1 MIAFPDIIWFVVGAV
16 LISVYGIVFG
26 LLFMGI
32 DRVLAARMQMRQGPP
47 VLQPFTDVRKL
58 LCKDSVVPAHAV
70 SSIFHAAPFLAV
82 AGAISILLY
91 LPVGGFMPVAAR
103 VSGIS
108 EWGDIILIMYLLT
121 VPALAMVAGGFA
133 SGSPYASIGA
143 QREMVTIMAY
153 EFPLAIAIIAI
164 AWRLATAGVA
174 FPFSVV
180 TLSTIPIWSIVGP
193 LGIVGVIILLIV
205 LAWVTPAELS
215 RIPCDTPEA
224 ETELCGGLLVEY
236 SGRNLALF
244 YLSMGVKLV
253 AMASLTVLLFLPW
266 NLSPI
271 FSLEGVFAQIAD
283 VLFFLLKIFLVMF
296 FSVSLIR
303 VSMARFRINH
313 LVTIYWGYLALA
325 ALIGLVCI
333 VLDGMIAPIG
343 GCLV

>member
-1 MIAFPDIIWFVVGAV
+1 MIFPLDIIWFVIGVV

-32 DRVLAARMQMRQGPP
+32 DRVIAARMQMRQGPP
-47 VLQPFTDVRKL
+47 VLQPFIDVRKL

-70 SSIFHAAPFLAV
+70 TSIFHAAPFIAV
-82 AGAISILLY
+82 AGAISVLLY
-91 LPVGGFMPVAAR
+91 LPIGSIMPVATP

-108 EWGDIILIMYLLT
+108 EWGDIVLIMYLLT

-143 QREMVTIMAY
+143 QREMVTMMAY
-153 EFPLAIAIIAI
+153 EFPLAIAIVAI
-164 AWRLATAGVA
+164 AWRLAAAGVS

-180 TLSTIPIWSIVGP
+180 TLATVPVWSIVGP
-193 LGIVGVIILLIV
+193 LGIIGLIILLFV

-244 YLSMGVKLV
+244 YLSMGIKLV
-253 AMASLTVLLFLPW
+253 AMASLAVLLFLPW
-266 NLSPI
+266 NLSWFLP
-271 FSLEGVFAQIAD
+271 LEGVFASIAD
-283 VLFFLLKIFLVMF
+283 TGFFLLKMFIVMF

-313 LVTIYWGYLALA
+313 LVTIYWGYLAFA
-325 ALIGLVCI
+325 ALVGLVCI
-333 VLDGMIAPIG
+333 VLDGTIAPLG